1 MISLGLILVYC
12 ISAFTNNSNAVH
24 YAFTICVIKITF
36 STITL
41 LQLYISSTRQFFNL
55 ASISSFY
62 FNAKSHFFMT
72 SFPSVDQYTTLFFFR
87 RENWSDN
94 FLTPLI
100 CLKLSPVASP
110 LNSVSKLPFD
120 PEGQK
125 CFLFLVS
132 RCRNVSCRLS
142 QCLLSRCRNVS
153 CRLSLEVMF
162 KNQLKHYA
170 VKENGLMGN
179 ELMENN
185 LKKYVLMENVPMEN
199 IRMENV
205 LMEMHSWK
213 NVQ

>member
-24 YAFTICVIKITF
+24 YAFTICVIKINF

-72 SFPSVDQYTTLFFFR
+72 SFPSVDQYTTLFFFP
-87 RENWSDN
+87 RENWYDN

-120 PEGQK
+120 PEGQN
-125 CFLFLVS
+125 CFVFLVS
-132 RCRNVSCRLS
+132 RCRNVSLVACRL
-142 QCLLSRCRNVS
+142 
-153 CRLSLEVMF
+153 
-162 KNQLKHYA
+162 K
-170 VKENGLMGN
+170 
-179 ELMENN
+179 
-185 LKKYVLMENVPMEN
+185 
-199 IRMENV
+199 
-205 LMEMHSWK
+205 
-213 NVQ
+213 